1 MVRRIFW
8 PRPALGPVL
17 RAAGA
22 CTLAL
27 ALAAVAAVLLSAPA
41 VSAAQGRWVGTWA
54 TGPVAVEPPPP
65 EVQAEEVP
73 TPAPRTPVRVRN
85 QTIRQVVRTSIG
97 GSQVRVAV
105 TNLFGTEPL
114 EVGAAHV
121 APRAGGETIGGGAHL
136 TFGGHPSV
144 TIEAG
149 STVLSDAVALAV
161 APLSDL
167 VVDLHLPGDTWG
179 STSPATMHMTG
190 LSTTYVSAPGNHV
203 GAEQFDDD
211 RDTQQWFYLSRVDVW
226 TESASGA
233 IVAMGDSITDGTG
246 STVDANRRW
255 PDFLA
260 RRLAAEHGD
269 AAPGVLNVG
278 IAGNRVLSHNAGLG
292 ILRRAGGAAPPD
304 TGAPPNPNALFGP
317 SGLSRFD
324 RDVLLQPGA
333 THVIVLETT
342 NDIGMAFDDPWPSVD
357 DLIAGHR
364 TLIQRAHARGL
375 TVYGGTLLPFEG
387 AFYWTEAGE
396 AKRQTLN
403 AWIRTSGAYDG
414 VIDFDAAVRDP
425 DQPTRFRWDLHA
437 GDWLHPSD
445 AGYEAMA
452 NAIDLSLFDAAATA
466 RAAAVAGPRTPWGA
480 PDLGG
485 VWDFRTLTPLERPEA
500 LADKAVLNPE
510 EAAAFRTTALE
521 SRNADRR
528 DGGAS
533 RDVERAYNDF
543 WWDYG
548 DSLTAD
554 LRTSLIVDPPDGR
567 IPPRVDGVDDADQ
580 ARRVA
585 RRRPVRER
593 VVIGSPAH
601 GPEDL
606 GLSERCM
613 LGFNAGPPMLPSAY
627 NNNIQILQTPDHV
640 VIFNEMVHDAR
651 IVPLGD
657 VPHLPG
663 DVRQWLGDSRGRWE
677 GDSLVV
683 ESTNF
688 TSKTGSFYTIA
699 RSYGSGETARLVE
712 RFTREDGDR
721 LRYEF
726 TVDDPATFSQPFT
739 AMIPMTRTDAPL
751 FEYACHE
758 GNYGM
763 TNLLA
768 GARVQERAQTPR
780 DVEDGRAADRGVGDD
795 RARNRRSRGG
805 TLRTGAQ
812 PTEEWET
819 IGRGTRRSRGGTLR
833 TGAVYAT
840 GRSDSSRISG
850 AATGAADWHFRATEG
865 AIRCGHSPIA
875 GT

>member
-1 MVRRIFW
+1 MMTRRMF
-8 PRPALGPVL
+8 RRAVGPVR
-17 RAAGA
+17 RAAGGR
-22 CTLAL
+22 TLAL
-27 ALAAVAAVLLSAPA
+27 ALAAVVAVLPVTPA

-54 TGPVAVEPPPP
+54 TGPVAVDPPPP

-97 GSQVRVAV
+97 GWQVRVTL

-121 APRAGGETIGGGAHL
+121 AARADGGIAGGAHL

-149 STVLSDAVALAV
+149 STVLSDPVGLAV

-167 VVDLHLPGDTWG
+167 VIDVYVPGDTWG
-179 STSPATMHMTG
+179 STSPATMHLTG
-190 LSTTYVSAPGNHV
+190 LSTTLVSAPGNHV
-203 GAEQFDDD
+203 GAMQLDDE

-226 TESASGA
+226 TETAPGA
-233 IVAMGDSITDGTG
+233 IVAMGDSITDGSR

-260 RRLAAEHGD
+260 RRLAVELGD

-292 ILRRAGGAAPPD
+292 IRRRAGGAAPPD
-304 TGAPPNPNALFGP
+304 TAPPNPNALFGP

-396 AKRQTLN
+396 AKRQAVN

-414 VIDFDAAVRDP
+414 VVDFDAAVRDP

-445 AGYEAMA
+445 AGYDAMA
-452 NAIDLSLFDAAATA
+452 NAVDLSLFDVPAAA
-466 RAAAVAGPRTPWGA
+466 RGPAAAGPRTPWGA

-485 VWDFRTLTPLERPEA
+485 VWDFRTLTPLERPAA
-500 LADKAVLNPE
+500 LGDKAVLTPE
-510 EAAAFRTTALE
+510 EAAELRNTALE

-528 DGGAS
+528 DGGAR

-548 DSLTAD
+548 DNLTED

-567 IPPRVDGVDDADQ
+567 IPPRADGVDEADQ
-580 ARRVA
+580 ARRAA

-663 DVRQWLGDSRGRWE
+663 AVRQWLGDSRGRWE
-677 GDSLVV
+677 GDTLVV

-688 TSKTGSFYTIA
+688 THKTGSFYTIA

-712 RFTREDGDR
+712 RFTREDGDG

-726 TVDDPATFSQPFT
+726 TVDDPATFTRPFT
-739 AMIPMTRTDAPL
+739 ATIPMTRTDAPL

-768 GARVQERAQTPR
+768 GARVQERGETAA
-780 DVEDGRAADRGVGDD
+780 GR
-795 RARNRRSRGG
+795 
-805 TLRTGAQ
+805 
-812 PTEEWET
+812 
-819 IGRGTRRSRGGTLR
+819 
-833 TGAVYAT
+833 
-840 GRSDSSRISG
+840 
-850 AATGAADWHFRATEG
+850 
-865 AIRCGHSPIA
+865 
-875 GT
+875 

>member
-1 MVRRIFW
+1 MHRIPGF
-8 PRPALGPVL
+8 R
-17 RAAGA
+17 RAAGPVRRA
-22 CTLAL
+22 AGGRPLSL
-27 ALAAVAAVLLSAPA
+27 PLVAVAAVVIAVPA
-41 VSAAQGRWVGTWA
+41 VSAAQSRWVGTWA
-54 TGPVAVEPPPP
+54 TGPVAVGPPPP
-65 EVQAEEVP
+65 EVQAQEVP
-73 TPAPRTPVRVRN
+73 MPAPRTPVRVRN

-97 GSQVRVAV
+97 GSQVRVTL

-114 EVGAAHV
+114 EIGAAHV
-121 APRAGGETIGGGAHL
+121 AARGDDSTIEAGAHL

-149 STVLSDAVALAV
+149 STVLSDPVALAA
-161 APLSDL
+161 APLGDL
-167 VVDLHLPGDTWG
+167 VIDIYVPGDTWG
-179 STSPATMHMTG
+179 STSPATMHVTG
-190 LSTTYVSAPGNHV
+190 LSTTVVSAPGNHV
-203 GAEQFDDD
+203 GAVQLDDE

-226 TESASGA
+226 TDTAPGA
-233 IVAMGDSITDGTG
+233 VVAMGDSITDGSR

-260 RRLAAEHGD
+260 RRLAAELGD

-292 ILRRAGGAAPPD
+292 ILRRAGGAGPPD
-304 TGAPPNPNALFGP
+304 AAEPPNPNGLFGP

-364 TLIQRAHARGL
+364 TLIQRAQARGL
-375 TVYGGTLLPFEG
+375 KVYGGTLLPFEG

-396 AKRQTLN
+396 AKRQALN

-425 DQPTRFRWDLHA
+425 DQPTRFRRDLHS

-452 NAIDLSLFDAAATA
+452 KAVDLSLFEAPAAARAATA
-466 RAAAVAGPRTPWGA
+466 AGPRTPWGA

-485 VWDFRTLTPLERPEA
+485 VWDFRTLTPLERPAA
-500 LADKAVLNPE
+500 LGDQAVLTPE
-510 EAAAFRTTALE
+510 EAAEFRATAIE

-528 DGGAS
+528 DGGAR

-548 DSLTAD
+548 NSLTAD

-567 IPPRVDGVDDADQ
+567 IPARVDGVDEADQ
-580 ARRVA
+580 ARRA
-585 RRRPVRER
+585 AWRRPVRER
-593 VVIGSPAH
+593 VVFNSPAH

-627 NNNIQILQTPDHV
+627 NNNIHILQTPDHV

-663 DVRQWLGDSRGRWE
+663 AVRQWLGDSRGRWE
-677 GDSLVV
+677 GDTLVV

-688 TSKTGSFYTIA
+688 THKTGSFYTIA
-699 RSYGSGETARLVE
+699 RSYGSGETMQLVE
-712 RFTREDGDR
+712 RFTREGDDR

-726 TVDDPATFSQPFT
+726 TVDDPATFAQPFT

-768 GARVQERAQTPR
+768 GARVQEREAAAA
-780 DVEDGRAADRGVGDD
+780 GR
-795 RARNRRSRGG
+795 
-805 TLRTGAQ
+805 
-812 PTEEWET
+812 
-819 IGRGTRRSRGGTLR
+819 
-833 TGAVYAT
+833 
-840 GRSDSSRISG
+840 
-850 AATGAADWHFRATEG
+850 
-865 AIRCGHSPIA
+865 
-875 GT
+875 

>member
-1 MVRRIFW
+1 M
-8 PRPALGPVL
+8 
-17 RAAGA
+17 
-22 CTLAL
+22 
-27 ALAAVAAVLLSAPA
+27 
-41 VSAAQGRWVGTWA
+41 
-54 TGPVAVEPPPP
+54 
-65 EVQAEEVP
+65 
-73 TPAPRTPVRVRN
+73 
-85 QTIRQVVRTSIG
+85 
-97 GSQVRVAV
+97 
-105 TNLFGTEPL
+105 
-114 EVGAAHV
+114 
-121 APRAGGETIGGGAHL
+121 
-136 TFGGHPSV
+136 
-144 TIEAG
+144 
-149 STVLSDAVALAV
+149 
-161 APLSDL
+161 
-167 VVDLHLPGDTWG
+167 
-179 STSPATMHMTG
+179 
-190 LSTTYVSAPGNHV
+190 
-203 GAEQFDDD
+203 
-211 RDTQQWFYLSRVDVW
+211 
-226 TESASGA
+226 
-233 IVAMGDSITDGTG
+233 
-246 STVDANRRW
+246 
-255 PDFLA
+255 
-260 RRLAAEHGD
+260 
-269 AAPGVLNVG
+269 
-278 IAGNRVLSHNAGLG
+278 
-292 ILRRAGGAAPPD
+292 
-304 TGAPPNPNALFGP
+304 
-317 SGLSRFD
+317 
-324 RDVLLQPGA
+324 LLQPGV

-375 TVYGGTLLPFEG
+375 TIYGGTLPPFEG

-396 AKRQTLN
+396 AKRQALN

-452 NAIDLSLFDAAATA
+452 NAVDLSLFEVPAAA
-466 RAAAVAGPRTPWGA
+466 RAAAAAAGPRTPWGA

-485 VWDFRTLTPLERPEA
+485 VWDFRTLTPLERPAA
-500 LADKAVLNPE
+500 LGDQAVLTPE
-510 EAAAFRTTALE
+510 EAAEFRATAIE

-528 DGGAS
+528 DGDAR

-548 DSLTAD
+548 DSLTGD

-567 IPPRVDGVDDADQ
+567 IPPRVDGVDEADQ
-580 ARRVA
+580 ARRTA
-585 RRRPVRER
+585 WRRPVRER
-593 VVIGSPAH
+593 VVFNSPAH

-627 NNNIQILQTPDHV
+627 NNNIHILQTPGHV

-663 DVRQWLGDSRGRWE
+663 AVRQWLGDSRGRWD
-677 GDSLVV
+677 GDTLVV

-688 TSKTGSFYTIA
+688 THKTGSFYTIA

-712 RFTREDGDR
+712 RFTREDDDR

-726 TVDDPATFSQPFT
+726 TVDDSATFTRPFT

-768 GARVQERAQTPR
+768 GARVQEREAAAG
-780 DVEDGRAADRGVGDD
+780 GR
-795 RARNRRSRGG
+795 
-805 TLRTGAQ
+805 
-812 PTEEWET
+812 
-819 IGRGTRRSRGGTLR
+819 
-833 TGAVYAT
+833 
-840 GRSDSSRISG
+840 
-850 AATGAADWHFRATEG
+850 
-865 AIRCGHSPIA
+865 
-875 GT
+875 

>member
-1 MVRRIFW
+1 MTMHRIPGF
-8 PRPALGPVL
+8 RGAVGPVR
-17 RAAGA
+17 RAAGGRSWS
-22 CTLAL
+22 LP
-27 ALAAVAAVLLSAPA
+27 LAAVVAVVLAVPA
-41 VSAAQGRWVGTWA
+41 VSSAQGRWVGTWA

-73 TPAPRTPVRVRN
+73 TPSPRTPVRVRN

-97 GSQVRVAV
+97 GSQVRVTL

-114 EVGAAHV
+114 EIGAAHV
-121 APRAGGETIGGGAHL
+121 AARGDDGAIGAGAHL
-136 TFGGHPSV
+136 TFGGHPAV

-149 STVLSDAVALAV
+149 STVLSDPVALAV
-161 APLSDL
+161 APLGDL
-167 VVDLHLPGDTWG
+167 VIDLYVPGDTWG
-179 STSPATMHMTG
+179 STSPATMHLTG
-190 LSTTYVSAPGNHV
+190 LSTTVVSAPGNHV
-203 GAEQFDDD
+203 GAGQFDDE

-226 TESASGA
+226 TETAPGA

-260 RRLAAEHGD
+260 RRLAAELGD

-292 ILRRAGGAAPPD
+292 ILRRAGRPAPP
-304 TGAPPNPNALFGP
+304 GAGEPPNPNALFGP

-342 NDIGMAFDDPWPSVD
+342 NDIGMAFDDAWPSVD

-375 TVYGGTLLPFEG
+375 KVYGGTLLPFEG

-396 AKRQTLN
+396 AKRQAIN

-414 VIDFDAAVRDP
+414 VVDFDAAVRDP
-425 DQPTRFRWDLHA
+425 DEPTRFRWDLHA

-452 NAIDLSLFDAAATA
+452 NAVDLTLFDAPAAA
-466 RAAAVAGPRTPWGA
+466 RAATVSGPRTPWGA

-485 VWDFRTLTPLERPEA
+485 VWDFRTLTPLERPAA
-500 LADKAVLNPE
+500 LGDQAVLTPE
-510 EAAAFRTTALE
+510 EAAEFRATAIE

-528 DGGAS
+528 DGGAR

-548 DSLTAD
+548 DSLTGD

-567 IPPRVDGVDDADQ
+567 IPARADGVDEADQ
-580 ARRVA
+580 ARRTA
-585 RRRPVRER
+585 WRRPVRER
-593 VVIGSPAH
+593 VVFDSPAR

-627 NNNIQILQTPDHV
+627 NNNIHILQTPDHV

-663 DVRQWLGDSRGRWE
+663 TVRQWLGDSRGRWD
-677 GDSLVV
+677 GDALVV

-688 TSKTGSFYTIA
+688 THKTGSFYTIA
-699 RSYGSGETARLVE
+699 RSYGSGETMRLVE
-712 RFTREDGDR
+712 RFTREDDDR

-726 TVDDPATFSQPFT
+726 TVDDPATFTQPFT

-768 GARVQERAQTPR
+768 GARVQER
-780 DVEDGRAADRGVGDD
+780 EAAVSDT
-795 RARNRRSRGG
+795 AR
-805 TLRTGAQ
+805 
-812 PTEEWET
+812 
-819 IGRGTRRSRGGTLR
+819 
-833 TGAVYAT
+833 
-840 GRSDSSRISG
+840 
-850 AATGAADWHFRATEG
+850 
-865 AIRCGHSPIA
+865 
-875 GT
+875 

>member
-1 MVRRIFW
+1 MSIRRF
-8 PRPALGPVL
+8 RTFRRSVGPVR
-17 RAAGA
+17 RAAGGR
-22 CTLAL
+22 TRVL
-27 ALAAVAAVLLSAPA
+27 ALAAVAAVLLAIPA

-54 TGPVAVEPPPP
+54 TGPLAVDPPPP

-73 TPAPRTPVRVRN
+73 APAPRTPVRVRN

-97 GSQVRVAV
+97 GSQVRVTL

-121 APRAGGETIGGGAHL
+121 AERADGAAIAGGAHL

-149 STVLSDAVALAV
+149 STVLSDPVGLAV

-167 VVDLHLPGDTWG
+167 VIDVYVPGDTWG
-179 STSPATMHMTG
+179 STSPATMHLTG
-190 LSTTYVSAPGNHV
+190 LSTTVVSAPGNHV
-203 GAEQFDDD
+203 GAGQFDDD

-226 TESASGA
+226 TESAPGA

-260 RRLAAEHGD
+260 RRLAGEHGD

-292 ILRRAGGAAPPD
+292 ILRRAGRPAPSGTD
-304 TGAPPNPNALFGP
+304 GPPNPNALFGP
-317 SGLSRFD
+317 SGLARFD

-364 TLIQRAHARGL
+364 TMIQRAHAQGL
-375 TVYGGTLLPFEG
+375 AIYGGTLLPFEG
-387 AFYWTEAGE
+387 AFYWTEPGE
-396 AKRQTLN
+396 AKRQALN
-403 AWIRTSGAYDG
+403 AWIRTGGAYDG

-425 DQPTRFRWDLHA
+425 DEPTRFRSDLHA

-452 NAIDLSLFDAAATA
+452 NAIDLSLFDTAATTRAAATA
-466 RAAAVAGPRTPWGA
+466 AGPRTPWGA
-480 PDLGG
+480 PDLDG
-485 VWDFRTLTPLERPEA
+485 VWDFRTLTPLERPAA
-500 LADKAVLNPE
+500 LGDKAVLTPE
-510 EAAAFRTTALE
+510 EAAAFRNTALE

-528 DGGAS
+528 DGGAR

-548 DSLTAD
+548 DNLTED

-567 IPPRVDGVDDADQ
+567 IPPRVDGVDEADQ
-580 ARRVA
+580 ARRAA

-627 NNNIQILQTPDHV
+627 NNNIHILQTPDHV

-663 DVRQWLGDSRGRWE
+663 AVRQWLGDSRGRWE
-677 GDSLVV
+677 GDTLVV

-699 RSYGSGETARLVE
+699 RSYGSGETTRLVE
-712 RFTREDGDR
+712 RFTREGGDR

-726 TVDDPATFSQPFT
+726 TVDDPATFTQPFT

-768 GARVQERAQTPR
+768 GARVQERDAAAA
-780 DVEDGRAADRGVGDD
+780 GR
-795 RARNRRSRGG
+795 
-805 TLRTGAQ
+805 
-812 PTEEWET
+812 
-819 IGRGTRRSRGGTLR
+819 
-833 TGAVYAT
+833 
-840 GRSDSSRISG
+840 
-850 AATGAADWHFRATEG
+850 
-865 AIRCGHSPIA
+865 
-875 GT
+875 

>member
-1 MVRRIFW
+1 MKMTRRVVVHSSVGSLMTAT
-8 PRPALGPVL
+8 PPAGVFVV
-17 RAAGA
+17 AVV
-22 CTLAL
+22 
-27 ALAAVAAVLLSAPA
+27 LAALLFAPA
-41 VSAAQGRWVGTWA
+41 ASAAQGRWVGTWA

-65 EVQAEEVP
+65 EAQAGEAP

-97 GSQVRVAV
+97 GSPVRVAL
-105 TNLFGTEPL
+105 TNLFGTHPL
-114 EVGAAHV
+114 EIGAGHV
-121 APRAGGETIGGGAHL
+121 AARSDAGVIGAGAHL
-136 TFGGHPSV
+136 TFGGHPTV

-149 STVLSDAVALAV
+149 STVLSDPVALAV
-161 APLSDL
+161 APLGDL
-167 VVDLHLPGDTWG
+167 VIDLYLSGDTWV
-179 STSPATMHMTG
+179 STSPATMHLTG
-190 LSTTYVSAPGNHV
+190 LTTTYVSTAGNHV
-203 GAEQFDDD
+203 GAERFEHE

-226 TESASGA
+226 TETAPGA
-233 IVAMGDSITDGTG
+233 IVAMGDSITDGSR
-246 STVDANRRW
+246 STVDANHRW
-255 PDFLA
+255 PDFLS
-260 RRLAAEHGD
+260 RRLAAEFGD

-292 ILRRAGGAAPPD
+292 ILRRAGGAAPPEIE
-304 TGAPPNPNALFGP
+304 PPNPNALFGP

-342 NDIGMAFDDPWPSVD
+342 NDIGMAFDDPRPSVD

-375 TVYGGTLLPFEG
+375 TIYGGTLPPFEG

-396 AKRQTLN
+396 AKRQALN

-425 DQPTRFRWDLHA
+425 DHPTRFRPDLHS

-452 NAIDLSLFDAAATA
+452 NAVDLSLFAAPAAARVPATA
-466 RAAAVAGPRTPWGA
+466 TGPRTPWGA

-485 VWDFRTLTPLERPEA
+485 VWDFRTLTPLERPAA
-500 LADKAVLNPE
+500 LGDKAVLTPE
-510 EAAAFRTTALE
+510 EAAEFRATAIE

-528 DGGAS
+528 DGGAR
-533 RDVERAYNDF
+533 RDVERAYNNF

-548 DSLTAD
+548 NSLTAD

-567 IPPRVDGVDDADQ
+567 IPPRVEGIDEADDA
-580 ARRVA
+580 RRAA

-627 NNNIQILQTPDHV
+627 NNNIHILQTPDHV

-663 DVRQWLGDSRGRWE
+663 AVRQWLGDSRGRWE
-677 GDSLVV
+677 GDTLVV

-688 TSKTGSFYTIA
+688 THKTGSFYTIA

-712 RFTREDGDR
+712 RFTREDTDR

-726 TVDDPATFSQPFT
+726 TVDDPATFTQPFT

-768 GARVQERAQTPR
+768 GARVQERA
-780 DVEDGRAADRGVGDD
+780 AAG
-795 RARNRRSRGG
+795 GG
-805 TLRTGAQ
+805 TAR
-812 PTEEWET
+812 
-819 IGRGTRRSRGGTLR
+819 
-833 TGAVYAT
+833 
-840 GRSDSSRISG
+840 
-850 AATGAADWHFRATEG
+850 
-865 AIRCGHSPIA
+865 
-875 GT
+875 

>member
-1 MVRRIFW
+1 MTMHRIPGF
-8 PRPALGPVL
+8 RGAVGPVR
-17 RAAGA
+17 RAAGGRSWS
-22 CTLAL
+22 LP
-27 ALAAVAAVLLSAPA
+27 LAAVVAVVLAVPA
-41 VSAAQGRWVGTWA
+41 VSSAQGRWVGTWA

-73 TPAPRTPVRVRN
+73 TPSPRTPVRVRN

-97 GSQVRVAV
+97 GSQVRVTL

-114 EVGAAHV
+114 EIGAAHV
-121 APRAGGETIGGGAHL
+121 AARGDDGAIGAGAHL
-136 TFGGHPSV
+136 TFGGHPAV

-149 STVLSDAVALAV
+149 STVLSDPVALAV
-161 APLSDL
+161 APLGDL
-167 VVDLHLPGDTWG
+167 VIDLYVPGDTWG
-179 STSPATMHMTG
+179 STSPATMHLTG
-190 LSTTYVSAPGNHV
+190 LSTTVVSAPGNHV
-203 GAEQFDDD
+203 GAGQFDDE

-226 TESASGA
+226 TETAPGA

-260 RRLAAEHGD
+260 RRLAAELGD

-292 ILRRAGGAAPPD
+292 ILRRAGRPAPP
-304 TGAPPNPNALFGP
+304 GAGEPPNPNALFGP

-342 NDIGMAFDDPWPSVD
+342 NDIGMAFDDAWPSVD

-375 TVYGGTLLPFEG
+375 KVYGGTLLPFEG

-396 AKRQTLN
+396 AKRQAIN

-414 VIDFDAAVRDP
+414 VVDFDAAVRDP
-425 DQPTRFRWDLHA
+425 DEPTRFRWDLHA

-452 NAIDLSLFDAAATA
+452 NAVDLTLFDAPAAA
-466 RAAAVAGPRTPWGA
+466 RAATVSGPRTPWGA

-485 VWDFRTLTPLERPEA
+485 VWDFRTLTPLERPAA
-500 LADKAVLNPE
+500 LGDQAVLTPE
-510 EAAAFRTTALE
+510 EAAEFRATAIE

-528 DGGAS
+528 DGGAR

-548 DSLTAD
+548 DSLTGD

-567 IPPRVDGVDDADQ
+567 SPARADGVDEADQ
-580 ARRVA
+580 ARRTA
-585 RRRPVRER
+585 WRRPVRER
-593 VVIGSPAH
+593 VVFDSPAR

-627 NNNIQILQTPDHV
+627 NNNIHILQTPDHV

-663 DVRQWLGDSRGRWE
+663 TVRQWLGDSRGRWD
-677 GDSLVV
+677 GDALVV

-688 TSKTGSFYTIA
+688 THKTGSFYTIA
-699 RSYGSGETARLVE
+699 RSYGSGETMRLVE
-712 RFTREDGDR
+712 RFTREDDDR

-726 TVDDPATFSQPFT
+726 TVDDPATFTQPFT

-768 GARVQERAQTPR
+768 GARVQER
-780 DVEDGRAADRGVGDD
+780 EAAVSDT
-795 RARNRRSRGG
+795 AR
-805 TLRTGAQ
+805 
-812 PTEEWET
+812 
-819 IGRGTRRSRGGTLR
+819 
-833 TGAVYAT
+833 
-840 GRSDSSRISG
+840 
-850 AATGAADWHFRATEG
+850 
-865 AIRCGHSPIA
+865 
-875 GT
+875 